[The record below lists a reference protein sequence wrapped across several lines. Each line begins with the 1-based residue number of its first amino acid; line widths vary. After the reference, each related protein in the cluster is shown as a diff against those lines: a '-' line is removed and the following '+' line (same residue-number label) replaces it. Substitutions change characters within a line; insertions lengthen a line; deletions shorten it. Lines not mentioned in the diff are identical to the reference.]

1 MVKMPLKNCVAIIS
15 ITILLC
21 GCGYRFLS
29 TTNKTKIFIYPV
41 TNYSLQPL
49 VDVYLSD
56 ALRNVFIEYPEYQL
70 VKSQQDAEYTLKVN
84 IKRWEREPLFFSG
97 EKSREIVIAR
107 FLIET
112 EIALLK
118 NGKDVFADTVTDKI
132 SVSLAKEY
140 KEEDILA
147 DVSKQLAQ
155 KLYFY
160 IIEKN
165 EKTGSR

>member
-1 MVKMPLKNCVAIIS
+1 MVKMPLKNYVAIIS

-21 GCGYRFLS
+21 GCGYKFLS
-29 TTNKTKIFIYPV
+29 PAKTKIFIYPI

-49 VDVYLSD
+49 IDVYLSD

-70 VKSQQDAEYTLKVN
+70 VKSPQAAEYTLKVN
-84 IKRWEREPLFFSG
+84 IKKWEREPLFFSG
-97 EKSREIVIAR
+97 EKSREIVVAR

-112 EIALLK
+112 EIALSE
-118 NGKDVFADTVTDKI
+118 NGKDVLADTITDKI

-140 KEEDILA
+140 KEEDILTE
-147 DVSKQLAQ
+147 VSKKLAQ
-155 KLYFY
+155 KIYFY

-165 EKTGSR
+165 EKTGNR